1 MANGKEISGKLILAT
16 LQAAKCRSGIAAT
29 EFALVLPLMALL
41 FFGMLEASDLLTV
54 KRRLANASNSL
65 VDLIAQEPS
74 ITAAQLDDSI
84 IGVTRLLEPTNTSTL
99 TIKIVSVI
107 KGPNPGD
114 KPTVHWSRDE
124 DGATPYLAGAVYAGL
139 DDETTLNSN
148 ASLLVV
154 EFDYEYD
161 SGISGRVFQ
170 TPFDFAQKAARW
182 PRKSS
187 RVQLCATADPA
198 TCTS

>member
-1 MANGKEISGKLILAT
+1 MANMSSVLFR
-16 LQAAKCRSGIAAT
+16 AAARAARCRRGVAAV
-29 EFALVLPLMALL
+29 EFAMVLPIMALL

-84 IGVTRLLEPTNTSTL
+84 IGVTRLLEPTDTSTL
-99 TIKIVSVI
+99 TIKIVSVV

-124 DGATPYLAGAVYAGL
+124 DGQTPYAAGSVYAGL
-139 DDETTLNSN
+139 EDETTLNSN

-170 TPFDFAQKAARW
+170 TPFDFAQKAMRW
-182 PRKSS
+182 PRKST
-187 RVQLCATADPA
+187 RVQFCATADPA